1 MPIDASG
8 YPTPP
13 QDVAALGR
21 RLVQLE
27 RIAELTGGSRTL
39 TSASIGKGGL
49 RVIKDGDIRIEGTG
63 SLIIQ
68 TGNLVLG
75 AGKIDGAALKS
86 QLEPAYK
93 TATASNLSLSTSW
106 ATKVSLTLTAPSWA
120 TSAVVQA
127 YGVGNLKNN
136 DSSANFNWNGGI
148 RVQVAGDTSLDPAL
162 GSGNTDNYDGQLLP
176 RNRLSVLRFDGGH
189 LDVEEHRGEPP
200 GLRLRGGH
208 LPDQLELAHGPLRGR
223 AVLPVGA
230 PWLTSRATRSRRTPP
245 RSRGGWR
252 RWSGSSP

>member
-75 AGKIDGAALKS
+75 AGKIDGSALKS

-106 ATKVSLTLTAPSWA
+106 ATKVSLTMTAPSWA

-136 DSSANFNWNGGI
+136 DSSSNFNWNGGI
-148 RVQVAGDTSLDPAL
+148 LVQVAGDSSLDPAL
-162 GSGNTDNYDGQLLP
+162 VSVNTSATGSSFRATG
-176 RNRLSVLRFDGGH
+176 SVSFASTVDTSTSKNIAVNL
-189 LDVEEHRGEPP
+189 
-200 GLRLRGGH
+200 
-208 LPDQLELAHGPLRGR
+208 QGR
-223 AVLPVGA
+223 AFAADTFP
-230 PWLTSRATRSRRTPP
+230 TNSSSRMDLYVVALYFR
-245 RSRGGWR
+245 
-252 RWSGSSP
+252 

>member
-162 GSGNTDNYDGQLLP
+162 VSVNT
-176 RNRLSVLRFDGGH
+176 SATGH
-189 LDVEEHRGEPP
+189 
-200 GLRLRGGH
+200 
-208 LPDQLELAHGPLRGR
+208 
-223 AVLPVGA
+223 
-230 PWLTSRATRSRRTPP
+230 SFRATGSVSFASTVDTSTSKSIAVNLQGCAFAADTFPTNSSSRMDLYVVALYFR
-245 RSRGGWR
+245 
-252 RWSGSSP
+252 